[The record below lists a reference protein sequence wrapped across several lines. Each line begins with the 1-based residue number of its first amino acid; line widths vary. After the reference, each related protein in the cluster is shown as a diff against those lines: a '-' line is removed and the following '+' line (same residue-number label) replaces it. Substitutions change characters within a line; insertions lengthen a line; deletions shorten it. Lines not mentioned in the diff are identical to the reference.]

1 MRSTAATIA
10 LLASCSSDLA
20 APPAIDSSGSTDAPI
35 SSSSSSDAIDGSGTD
50 STTSDAPTC
59 SGAWAQPPLVR
70 ASSWSAVD
78 PRLSAGRSVALAPD
92 GDVVAAHASWS
103 DPATDADVLLVRY
116 DPELAPR
123 WIDAYAG
130 SGLGDEPLG
139 VVVDALGRPYA
150 LARENLSEVHA
161 ETWTYVDSRLVLL
174 AYEADGRHRWRWE
187 LESEPADP
195 TWPNDQ
201 RRGAL
206 AIDDDGHLHV
216 LATGD
221 LAVQMD
227 ELQLVEFDGFGNVL
241 RHTSGLGAAGF
252 GLRGFALTSD
262 GEARVL
268 TDAYPGVGEQGGMV
282 YAIAKDGSVRDFAA
296 VRGDRPRVESLAIGP
311 SDEVV
316 VVGQGSQTPGFV
328 RAFGADGSPSF
339 AIDTQLPDRI
349 GGVVVACDGT
359 IILVGTNLDRVEV
372 VALDRDGERAWSIGV
387 PTEGAVN
394 SAHAL
399 AIAIADDDTSVAVV
413 GTAGLDGAERS
424 SGPWLAVIAP
434 E

>member
-1 MRSTAATIA
+1 MRSIAATIA

-20 APPAIDSSGSTDAPI
+20 APPAVDSSGSTDAP
-35 SSSSSSDAIDGSGTD
+35 SSSSSSPDATDGSATD
-50 STTSDAPTC
+50 STTSDMPAC
-59 SGAWAQPPLVR
+59 SGAWAHPPSVR

-78 PRLSAGRSVALAPD
+78 PRLSAVRSVALAPD

-103 DPATDADVLLVRY
+103 DPTTDADVLLVRY

-139 VVVDALGRPYA
+139 VVVDELGRPYV

-206 AIDDDGHLHV
+206 AIDDDGHLHL

-221 LAVQMD
+221 LEVQMD

-241 RHTSGLGAAGF
+241 RHTSGVGAGGF

-282 YAIAKDGSVRDFAA
+282 YAIARDGSVRDFAA

-359 IILVGTNLDRVEV
+359 IILVGTSLDRVEV
-372 VALDRDGERAWSIGV
+372 VGLDRDGERAWSIGV
-387 PTEGAVN
+387 PTEGAIN
-394 SAHAL
+394 SAHTL
-399 AIAIADDDTSVAVV
+399 AIAIADDETSVAVG
-413 GTAGLDGAERS
+413 GTAGLDGAEHS